1 MGFNFNENAF
11 MRGLARLCD
20 LVLLNVLFI
29 FCSIPIITIGASAT
43 AIYTVILKLVKHEES
58 YIVKGFLIA
67 FKENF
72 KKATMAW
79 LILLSIG
86 LVVYF
91 NWILSVEMTVLG
103 PVILSICIISL
114 TALTFV
120 GMYIF
125 PLIAR
130 YEDTLKGTFKNAL
143 FLAVTKLPF
152 TLLLFVIHVGPL
164 VFMALNIEMFMQV
177 LIFYAIIGF
186 ATITW
191 FNSKILRRVFKV
203 FDAAIEA
210 REKNVEDVPNE
221 DR

>member
-29 FCSIPIITIGASAT
+29 LCSIPLITIGASAT
-43 AIYTVILKLVKHEES
+43 ALYTVILKLVRHEET

-72 KKATMAW
+72 KKATIAW
-79 LILLSIG
+79 LLLL
-86 LVVYF
+86 LVGFVVF
-91 NWILSVEMTVLG
+91 LNWVLPIEMTLLG
-103 PVILSICIISL
+103 PVVLSISMIIG
-114 TALTFV
+114 TALILV

-125 PLIAR
+125 PLMAR

-143 FLAVTKLPF
+143 FLAVAKLPF
-152 TLLLFVIHVGPL
+152 TLILLVLHVGPI
-164 VFMALNIEMFMQV
+164 FIIALNAEIFMQV

-186 ATITW
+186 STITW
-191 FNSKILRRVFKV
+191 LSSKILRRAFKV

-210 REKNVEDVPNE
+210 REEE
-221 DR
+221 QSG